1 MSSQPPKRTVKM
13 ENLPARD
20 TDPDKKA
27 VESKD
32 GGLKS
37 RKKGLSEASQADKS
51 AVMVEDSPDLD
62 ERSVEDG
69 GQKDLSKAS
78 KCSKFQTLVLGF
90 GHKFFMSW
98 VSMYIAPLML
108 PRDFLTNP
116 IRRASWWAATQWSSS
131 SSPSSSLGPAPLVL
145 PCQSAFFS

>member
-1 MSSQPPKRTVKM
+1 MSSQPPKPTVKM
-13 ENLPARD
+13 ENLPARG
-20 TDPDKKA
+20 TDPDEKA

-37 RKKGLSEASQADKS
+37 RKKDLSEASQPDKS

-98 VSMYIAPLML
+98 VSMYITPLH
-108 PRDFLTNP
+108 
-116 IRRASWWAATQWSSS
+116 
-131 SSPSSSLGPAPLVL
+131 
-145 PCQSAFFS
+145 